1 MKRFTK
7 CPVPGLVSVLLL
19 SSLLLVSAEPALA
32 KTKFFFG
39 LNVGVPITP
48 YPVYAYPRPAPVY
61 YAPAYPYPAP
71 VRIYHGPAYR
81 AYPPCA
87 QVWTP
92 GYYDP
97 YGNWV
102 FGHYQS
108 VCPPYRY

>member
-1 MKRFTK
+1 MKSFAKRL
-7 CPVPGLVSVLLL
+7 VPGLIGVLLL
-19 SSLLLVSAEPALA
+19 SGVFLVTAAPASA

-39 LNVGVPITP
+39 LNVGVPSVPYAVYP
-48 YPVYAYPRPAPVY
+48 YPGPARVYYPPVY
-61 YAPAYPYPAP
+61 PHPAP
-71 VRIYHGPAYR
+71 VRARHRPVYR

-102 FGHYQS
+102 LGYHRH
-108 VCPPYRY
+108 VCGPYGY